1 MKKLLVIASILAM
14 FTLASC
20 NNATQNEEEVL
31 MDETN
36 VETIETNNEA
46 EVEVEVI
53 DLETETVETE
63 TVETETVETE

>member
-1 MKKLLVIASILAM
+1 MHLPIIIIYYFIINLKMKKLLVIASILAM

-36 VETIETNNEA
+36 VETT
-46 EVEVEVI
+46 EVETM
-53 DLETETVETE
+53 DETTEVET
-63 TVETETVETE
+63 TEVQ